1 MPRPRRRTLRLRAPG
16 LSCRL
21 ERVRYWMGSPVGM
34 EAGVMEE
41 RGRRDVNISDV
52 VREESVGVGLWEA

>member
-1 MPRPRRRTLRLRAPG
+1 
-16 LSCRL
+16 L

>member
-1 MPRPRRRTLRLRAPG
+1 
-16 LSCRL
+16 
-21 ERVRYWMGSPVGM
+21 MGSPVGM